1 MGAFLPPDVAN
12 MDESSLSLFGD
23 QTKLSIND
31 MNTVN
36 EIERHISDKRFYTV
50 ILTLFAEDNTCVG
63 SVVLFKGKGQ
73 VSDNE
78 KMQYASNVKVF
89 FTPKAFNNRSTIDKY
104 VSWWY
109 SKVND
114 GQPKLFITDSSSTH
128 LNEETFRLMR
138 KQRTVV
144 AVIPKGSQS
153 RILCTRL
160 VSSAWSR
167 MLNSIDPIASFL
179 ELRYVWIDNSLVRP
193 TSIPDYCFDP
203 TNVDYATNKN
213 PNIADD
219 QLIEEEA

>member
-36 EIERHISDKRFYTV
+36 EIERHISDKRFCTV

-144 AVIPKGSQS
+144 AVIPKGCTMYIQS
-153 RILCTRL
+153 LDVHVFSTFKHHHYEC
-160 VSSAWSR
+160 A
-167 MLNSIDPIASFL
+167 
-179 ELRYVWIDNSLVRP
+179 EEWIEKKTV
-193 TSIPDYCFDP
+193 
-203 TNVDYATNKN
+203 VDRKSN
-213 PNIADD
+213 
-219 QLIEEEA
+219 